1 MQQHL
6 VNDNAIVM
14 KIPVGLPL
22 ITLVSFLILM
32 YVVGTDSE
40 HWRVAFAAIGF
51 VGFLIMTISTLYLIR
66 RRSRR

>member
-40 HWRVAFAAIGF
+40 PWRVAFAAIGF